1 MSSASLAVPYH
12 TNREVTYFL
21 YVCRQRVEGVSFTY
35 LVKGE
40 IIVSCNVEFSGFRY
54 YADETVVIL

>member
-40 IIVSCNVEFSGFRY
+40 MWSFQALDITQMRQ
-54 YADETVVIL
+54 